1 MQKGD
6 IDTLCNL
13 GNSLLEIENNKSA
26 YKYFQ
31 RAVKLDPNDF
41 DATFRLA
48 ITCNNLKM
56 PERALIHF
64 NKLLHRDRNNAD
76 VLINKGYSLH
86 LMGKYGRAILC
97 YKQVLKQDPD
107 EINAIYYMSKS
118 TARQNDAKQTCE
130 LISKLLKL
138 QFINDHDHNHDHDH

>member
-1 MQKGD
+1 
-6 IDTLCNL
+6 
-13 GNSLLEIENNKSA
+13 
-26 YKYFQ
+26 
-31 RAVKLDPNDF
+31 
-41 DATFRLA
+41 
-48 ITCNNLKM
+48 M
-56 PERALIHF
+56 PAKALIYF
-64 NKLLHRDRNNAD
+64 NKLLSRDKNNVD

-118 TARQNDAKQTCE
+118 TARQNDTKQTCE

-138 QFINDHDHNHDHDH
+138 QFINDLDHDHKHDHNHKQVHLIEKIQKDSDFKRMRTNANFLFLLKHN